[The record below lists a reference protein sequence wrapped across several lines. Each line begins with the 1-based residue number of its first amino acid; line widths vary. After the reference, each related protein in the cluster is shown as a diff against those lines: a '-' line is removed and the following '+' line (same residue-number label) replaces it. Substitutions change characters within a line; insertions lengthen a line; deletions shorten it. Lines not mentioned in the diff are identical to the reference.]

1 MKFEKNV
8 NIMLMSLRNLIR
20 IIQKF
25 KKILIKNVKKGMK
38 NNGKN
43 IKKVKKN

>member
-8 NIMLMSLRNLIR
+8 NIMLISLRNLLM

-25 KKILIKNVKKGMK
+25 KKILIKNLKKRNEK
-38 NNGKN
+38 
-43 IKKVKKN
+43 

>member
-1 MKFEKNV
+1 MKSEENV
-8 NIMLMSLRNLIR
+8 NIMIISLRNLLM

>member
-8 NIMLMSLRNLIR
+8 NIMLMSLRNLIM

-25 KKILIKNVKKGMK
+25 KKIIMRNVKRRNEK
-38 NNGKN
+38 
-43 IKKVKKN
+43 

>member
-1 MKFEKNV
+1 M
-8 NIMLMSLRNLIR
+8 

-38 NNGKN
+38 NKWKN
-43 IKKVKKN
+43 IKKVKKRNKKKK